1 MVVFKKTVD
10 RVWRVSQEKFRCCLV
25 EVVFYVIWHIDVLEG
40 QVVIEVG
47 IFEVQGWYHEILI
60 CEVLRTRLEIR
71 WAGEQAVRRACESL
85 VRLRALKLGAALSI
99 IRRFVPDGT
108 TALMLGSFT

>member
-25 EVVFYVIWHIDVLEG
+25 EVVFDVIWHIDVLEG

-47 IFEVQGWYHEILI
+47 IFEVQGWSNEILI

-71 WAGEQAVRRACESL
+71 WAG
-85 VRLRALKLGAALSI
+85 
-99 IRRFVPDGT
+99 
-108 TALMLGSFT
+108 

>member
-25 EVVFYVIWHIDVLEG
+25 EVVFDVIWHIDVLEG

-47 IFEVQGWYHEILI
+47 IF
-60 CEVLRTRLEIR
+60 
-71 WAGEQAVRRACESL
+71 
-85 VRLRALKLGAALSI
+85 
-99 IRRFVPDGT
+99 
-108 TALMLGSFT
+108 